1 MKLSGFCLFRIGAI
15 EVVFDYSWFVI
26 LALAIYTMSLPEVT
40 QQYPGQNFWA
50 VGAIAAALFFASA
63 LVHVLAHS
71 FVAVK
76 NGVRITSVRPLIFGG
91 VERASTDPQNGR
103 QEFLI
108 AVAGPAASM
117 ALGMFFLG
125 VYSFSLVSPGAKP
138 AGGIALGLALVNI
151 LLLAAFNLIPGF
163 PLDGGRILRAFLWD
177 RWNDMAR
184 ATRVVSQLGNGFAVF
199 LIIFG
204 ILLFLTVKGLILG
217 LWLIFT
223 GLIMKQSAIG
233 NYQGIMLKRALGGVQ
248 IRQIMTENIVAVDWL
263 LSIQELVQSYIYK
276 HQFTHFPVFNRDEF
290 IGMVSLDG
298 VKAVSK
304 DLWVFKQ
311 VRDIMTPLELVPCL
325 QPTDDAAEALSRMVS
340 GDIGRMPVV
349 EDGRLMGIVT
359 RRDIMN
365 FFKIKSDLGIA

>member
-1 MKLSGFCLFRIGAI
+1 
-15 EVVFDYSWFVI
+15 
-26 LALAIYTMSLPEVT
+26 MSLPEVT